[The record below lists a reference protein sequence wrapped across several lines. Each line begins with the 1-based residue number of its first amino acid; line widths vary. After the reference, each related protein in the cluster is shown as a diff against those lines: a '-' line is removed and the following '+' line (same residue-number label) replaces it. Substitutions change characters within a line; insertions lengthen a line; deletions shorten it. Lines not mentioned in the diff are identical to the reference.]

1 MIREFVTRLRFFIL
15 PKKRSELDDELQF
28 HLEQSIAIKE
38 AAGLPAGEARRQAL
52 IELGGIERTKEQC
65 EQQRPGS
72 SMATVALDVRYGIRI
87 LLKSPGF
94 AATVLL
100 TLALGIGANTAVF
113 SVVNSVLLKPL
124 SFPKPE
130 ELVDLG
136 QVAPG
141 AGGVVSSRGLGLST
155 SMYFTYAEQNRSFQ
169 SMGVWTSR
177 AVTITGL
184 GEPEQ
189 IFANVISDGVLQTLA
204 VQPQIGRPFT
214 AADQVPG
221 ANGTVLLSDGYWQ
234 RRFGGDRSVI
244 GRKVLVDDVPRE
256 IVGVMPVSFRIADT
270 PADLILPLQLDR
282 RQAILEGFYLASI
295 ARLKPGVSIDR
306 ANADIARLLPIWAR
320 SWASNPGGAP
330 GDGGFAEQLF
340 LSSWRIG
347 PNIRPLR
354 ESVVGN
360 VRSVLWTVMG
370 TLAMVMLSA
379 CANVANLLLVRVD
392 GRQSELALRAALGAG
407 RTRIVRQL
415 LVESLLLGAAG
426 GALGLAIAYGGLR
439 LLVRSGPANLPRLSE
454 IGLDSRALAFC
465 AIVSIICGLFF
476 GLIPTLRY
484 ARPGVSLVVRDS
496 GRTMSHSRDRHR
508 ARSTLVVVQ
517 VSLALVLLISSGLM
531 IRTFQA
537 MRTVRPGFE
546 RPEAV
551 QTFRVIVPPTLVPK
565 DEDVTRMEQAIADR
579 VASLPGVSSVGFASA
594 LPMDGT
600 HPNWDGILKE
610 GQSYAQGSRPPMRLY
625 LNVSPGLFD
634 SLGIR
639 IEAGR
644 DLTWTDIYG
653 GRKFVLVSENLAREL
668 WGSAQAAVGKRVRAN
683 DADVWREIVGV
694 VEDVRHIG
702 AQEPAPAVVYW
713 PIFGQL
719 HYPPPV
725 TVASR
730 AAAFTVRTDRAGTG
744 ALLNEIRQAV
754 WSVNAALPVANP
766 ETMRAM
772 VDRSMARTSFALVM
786 LAIAGAMAMLLGL
799 IGIYGVIS
807 YAVSQ
812 RRHEIG
818 IRLALG
824 AQRGELRWMFVR
836 SALVL
841 TGTGVAIGLGAAAA
855 IAQLMRTLLFGVRPL
870 DPLSFAVVPLILV
883 LAATLASFLPAS
895 HATAVN
901 PVDALKAE

>member
-1 MIREFVTRLRFFIL
+1 MFWRNLLHRDRMNREWREEMETHLQMLTDSFVA
-15 PKKRSELDDELQF
+15 Q
-28 HLEQSIAIKE
+28 
-38 AAGLPAGEARRQAL
+38 GLTPREARAAALRQAGNL
-52 IELGGIERTKEQC
+52 TARGEEIYRMNGVQWLDSISG
-65 EQQRPGS
+65 
-72 SMATVALDVRYGIRI
+72 DVRYALRGLRKQPSFTAVAI
-87 LLKSPGF
+87 
-94 AATVLL
+94 L

-124 SFPKPE
+124 SFPNAE

-141 AGGVVSSRGLGLST
+141 AGGVLSSRGLGLST

-177 AVTITGL
+177 AVTVTGL

-189 IFANVISDGVLQTLA
+189 RFANVISDGLLQTLA

-221 ANGTVLLSDGYWQ
+221 VRGTVLLSDGYWQ
-234 RRFGGDRSVI
+234 RRFGGDGSVI
-244 GRKVLVDDVPRE
+244 GRKILVDATPRE
-256 IVGVMPVSFRIADT
+256 IVGVMPAGFRIADT
-270 PADLILPLQLDR
+270 PADLILPMQLDR
-282 RQAILEGFYLASI
+282 RQAILEGFNLASI

-306 ANADIARLLPIWAR
+306 ASSDIARLLPIWAR

-330 GDGGFAEQLF
+330 GDGGFAEKLF

-347 PNIRPLR
+347 PNIRPLG

-360 VRSVLWTVMG
+360 VRSVLWVVMG
-370 TLAMVMLSA
+370 TLAMVMLIA

-392 GRQSELALRAALGAG
+392 GRQAEFALRAALGAG
-407 RTRIVRQL
+407 WTRIVRQL
-415 LVESLLLGAAG
+415 LVESLLLGVAG

-439 LLVRSGPANLPRLSE
+439 LLVRNGPANLPRLSE
-454 IGLDSRALAFC
+454 IGLDSHALAFS
-465 AIVSIICGLFF
+465 AIVSLVCGLFS
-476 GLIPTLRY
+476 GLIPALRY
-484 ARPGVSLVVRDS
+484 AGPRVSLVVRDS

-531 IRTFQA
+531 IRTFHA
-537 MRTVRPGFE
+537 IRTVRPGFE

-551 QTFRVIVPPTLVPK
+551 QTFRVVVPPTLVPK
-565 DEDVTRMEQAIADR
+565 DEDVTRMEQAISDK

-594 LPMDGT
+594 LPMDGAP
-600 HPNWDGILKE
+600 PNWDGIFKE

-634 SLGIR
+634 SLGVR

-644 DLTWTDIYG
+644 DLTWTDIYDR
-653 GRKFVLVSENLAREL
+653 RKFVLVSENLAREL

-694 VEDVRHIG
+694 VGDVRHIG

-719 HYPPPV
+719 HYPPPI
-725 TVASR
+725 TVATR
-730 AAAFTVRTDRAGTG
+730 AVAFTVRTDRAGTG
-744 ALLNEIRQAV
+744 AVLNEIRQAV

-766 ETMRAM
+766 ETMSET
-772 VDRSMARTSFALVM
+772 VDRSMARTSFTLVM
-786 LAIAGAMAMLLGL
+786 LGIAGSMALVLGF
-799 IGIYGVIS
+799 IGIYGVIA

-812 RRHEIG
+812 RTREIG

-824 AQRGELRWMFVR
+824 ARPADVRQMFVR
-836 SALVL
+836 YGLSLCVM
-841 TGTGVAIGLGAAAA
+841 GIMIGVGAAAA
-855 IAQLMRTLLFGVRPL
+855 LTRVMKSLLFGVAPM
-870 DPLSFAVVPLILV
+870 DPMTFAAVPVTLLV
-883 LAATLASFLPAS
+883 ATLAASYLPARRVS
-895 HATAVN
+895 AVD
-901 PVDALKAE
+901 PVKCMKAE